1 MDRQE
6 LERLIQNPRESLST
20 ELKQWIDPNTP
31 DGIGKIARACIAL
44 RNNNGGCLVIGVDD
58 NGQPDPAVPAD
69 VRGAFHPDII
79 QGIVTRFASQP
90 FEVTVEFIER
100 GGVEY
105 PVICVSSGVETPVA
119 ARRDLPNPADNTK
132 PLVRCDTVYVRT
144 LNANNTVSSS
154 AARWQDWPQVTRNCF
169 ENREADIGAFLR
181 RHLANV
187 DPRQLRLAMRSL
199 RPIRTA
205 SEETVR
211 LLDYGRSRFQT
222 ELARRQI
229 VLPNFG
235 YRETAVVV
243 DGMVP
248 PHRATEEWRFRM
260 RANAPDHS
268 GWPAWVDLHGAQD
281 EHFRPYV
288 SADGFEALVVELGP
302 GAIFETH
309 VDFWRMDPVGK
320 FYLARAFRDDMSRPQ
335 GQQQPGT
342 VLDPMLQIG
351 EIAEIMAIA
360 QSFARTLGCN
370 EQTTAL
376 EFAFRWT
383 GLENRVLRIW
393 STPGA
398 STRASGRAAENVKV
412 VQVRLPLETAPAS
425 LAPFVAA
432 ATQPLFNMFG
442 GYDYPAAS
450 IAQVVERVL
459 SRRF

>member
-20 ELKQWIDPNTP
+20 ELKQWIDPSTP
-31 DGIGKIARACIAL
+31 EGICKIAKACIAL
-44 RNNNGGCLVIGVDD
+44 RNNNGGCLVIGFDD
-58 NGQPDPAVPAD
+58 NGQPDPAVPANI
-69 VRGAFHPDII
+69 RAAFHSDVI
-79 QGIVTRFASQP
+79 QGIATRFASQP
-90 FEVTVEFIER
+90 FEVTVEFVER

-105 PVICVSSGVETPVA
+105 PVICVPSGVETPVA
-119 ARRDLPNPADNTK
+119 AKSDLLNPDNTQP
-132 PLVRCDTVYVRT
+132 PLVRVNTVYVRS
-144 LNANNTVSSS
+144 LNSNNTVSSS
-154 AARWQDWPQVTRNCF
+154 PARWNDWPQVARSCF
-169 ENREADIGAFLR
+169 DNREADIGSFLR
-181 RHLANV
+181 RHLSSV

-199 RPIRTA
+199 RPARTA
-205 SEETVR
+205 GEEAMR
-211 LLDYGRSRFQT
+211 LLDYGKGRF
-222 ELARRQI
+222 EAGIARRQI

-235 YRETAVVV
+235 YRETGVVV
-243 DGMVP
+243 DGTVP
-248 PHRATEEWRFRM
+248 PQRATEEWRFRM
-260 RANAPDHS
+260 RASAPDHS

-281 EHFRPYV
+281 EHLRPYV
-288 SADGFEALVVELGP
+288 AADGFEALVVELGP

-309 VDFWRMDPVGK
+309 VDFWRMDPSGK
-320 FYLARAFRDDMSRPQ
+320 FYVARAFRDDMARPQ

-351 EIAEIMAIA
+351 EITEIMAIA

-383 GLENRVLRIW
+383 GLENRLLAIW

-398 STRASGRAAENVKV
+398 FIRATGRAAENTKV

-425 LAPFVAA
+425 LASYVAA

-442 GYDYPAAS
+442 GYEYSAAS
-450 IAQVVERVL
+450 LAQIVERVL